1 MLFIGQT
8 LNYYASNIPDYA
20 WSDVVMRFLPGN
32 HSLNQSFYI
41 GNKRNLQLT
50 SFHPAM
56 SVHSGNVSI
65 HCTSQGYFHFWHT
78 SNVTIVGLLFFVE
91 PVPSIVSGTLM
102 FDGTTNFRIW
112 QIIMQTWKRESDH
125 YGHTIYL
132 HNIFGKSIISDSEF
146 YESKSSGTVGSHIFI
161 SDYVYG
167 NNLIDN
173 HLTISNSGILL
184 PWVGKR

>member
-56 SVHSGNVSI
+56 SVHFGNVSI

-78 SNVTIVGLLFFVE
+78 SLFVKLLKSPEFLMMCFYKFLLCPSVNVVTLCEMIQTLLQLE
-91 PVPSIVSGTLM
+91 
-102 FDGTTNFRIW
+102 
-112 QIIMQTWKRESDH
+112 
-125 YGHTIYL
+125 
-132 HNIFGKSIISDSEF
+132 NIFNAQYGF
-146 YESKSSGTVGSHIFI
+146 HL
-161 SDYVYG
+161 YV
-167 NNLIDN
+167 LRQW
-173 HLTISNSGILL
+173 L
-184 PWVGKR
+184 

>member
-56 SVHSGNVSI
+56 SVHFGNVSI

-78 SNVTIVGLLFFVE
+78 SLFVKLLKSPEFLMMCFYKFLLCPSVNVVTLCEMIQTLLQLE
-91 PVPSIVSGTLM
+91 
-102 FDGTTNFRIW
+102 
-112 QIIMQTWKRESDH
+112 
-125 YGHTIYL
+125 
-132 HNIFGKSIISDSEF
+132 NIFNALLCQLIGKVVISHVLLTS
-146 YESKSSGTVGSHIFI
+146 TTPCSHNT
-161 SDYVYG
+161 YVVS
-167 NNLIDN
+167 
-173 HLTISNSGILL
+173 HLQYPATKWS
-184 PWVGKR
+184 V